1 MKKLLLVLG
10 TVGVIATSTQAQK
23 TPPKAKMGAPKA
35 QPCAPVQGFP
45 TGNLDTTEAA
55 CRDFYQF
62 AAGGWLKANPMP
74 STESRWGTFNMLDK
88 MNEKRLQEI
97 LDRLSVTKNLKT
109 PGSVEQQLMDLYLSF
124 SDSISR
130 DYSGIEPI
138 RAHLSTIGR
147 FSNTQ
152 ELGGLLAWLRSKG
165 YGMLFSMYITADARM
180 SEVNRVHLGQGG
192 IGLPDRDYYL
202 KQDSASKAIR
212 LAYEDHITQV
222 FALCGMTA
230 EAKDLAAR
238 VLNLETKIA
247 SISMSRTEMRD
258 PDKTYNK
265 MSWGDFVNQHPG
277 FRFELYRMQLSVP
290 SFDSC
295 IVSQPLFFTRLDTLL
310 LDKQLLPDWRAWL
323 HWHFLR
329 QVAGLL
335 SSKHEAEM
343 FRFNS
348 TVMSGIKQMKPLRE
362 RAVRFVNGT
371 LGEPLGQLFVKQYFS
386 AKAKADVARMVEE
399 LRTVF
404 RQRIEALSWMSPET
418 KEKAKA
424 KLKAFTYKIGYPD
437 QWRDYSKAI
446 IKRGQLVA
454 SLESIAEVNLKFNLD
469 KLGKPV
475 DKKEWG
481 MTPQTVNAYYSPNK
495 NEIVFPAGILQ
506 PPFYSE
512 NAHPAMNYGGIG
524 AVIGHEF
531 SHGFDDKGSKY
542 DGNGNLSNW
551 WTTEDRKRFE
561 ERTGKIVAQFNR
573 FKPID
578 TLSINGSMT
587 QGENIADLAGLTLSY
602 YAMEN
607 SLKACNPPLI
617 KADGFTPS
625 QRFFLAWAGIWVNH
639 ISPSELRKRLITDPH
654 SPGKYRIL
662 GPLANMP
669 EFRQAFGC
677 PPGSGMLAKDEDLV
691 VIW

>member
-1 MKKLLLVLG
+1 MKITLLTLG
-10 TVGVIATSTQAQK
+10 LAAAMALPGYAQK
-23 TPPKAKMGAPKA
+23 PKAGSKQKLAKPTLCLPK
-35 QPCAPVQGFP
+35 QGFP
-45 TGNLDTTEAA
+45 TDNLDSSQIA

-74 STESRWGTFNMLDK
+74 STESRWGTFNRLDK
-88 MNEKRLQEI
+88 MNEKRLEEI
-97 LDRLSVTKNLKT
+97 LANLTVIKNLKA
-109 PGSVEQQLMDLYLSF
+109 PGSIEQQLMDLYLSF
-124 SDSISR
+124 ADSSGR
-130 DYSGIEPI
+130 NQQGIEPI
-138 RAHLSTIGR
+138 REHLATLGR
-147 FSNTQ
+147 FSNSQ

-165 YGMLFSMYITADARM
+165 YGMLFSMYVTADARM

-192 IGLPDRDYYL
+192 LSLPDRDYYL

-212 LAYEDHITQV
+212 LAYEDHVAQV
-222 FALCGMTA
+222 FVLSGMA
-230 EAKDLAAR
+230 GEAKDLAAR
-238 VLNLETKIA
+238 VLSLETKIA

-265 MSWGDFVNQHPG
+265 MSWGDFVNSHPG
-277 FRFELYRMQLSVP
+277 FRFEQFRIQLGVP
-290 SFDSC
+290 QFDSC
-295 IVSQPLFFTRLDTLL
+295 IVGQPLFFTKLDTLL
-310 LDKQLLPDWRAWL
+310 LDRQLSPDWRAWL

-329 QVAGLL
+329 QVAGMLG
-335 SSKHEAEM
+335 SKHEAEM

-348 TVMSGIKQMKPLRE
+348 TVMSGIKQMKPLNE

-371 LGEPLGQLFVKQYFS
+371 LGEPLGQLFVKKYFS
-386 AKAKADVARMVEE
+386 SKAKADVARMVEE
-399 LRTVF
+399 LRSVF

-424 KLKAFTYKIGYPD
+424 KLQAFTYKIGYPD
-437 QWRDYSKAI
+437 QWRDFSKAV

-454 SLESIAEVNLKFNLD
+454 SLESIAAVNLQFNLS
-469 KLGKPV
+469 KIGKPV

-512 NAHPAMNYGGIG
+512 NVHPAMNYGGIG

-551 WTTEDRKRFE
+551 WTAEDRKRFE
-561 ERTGKIVAQFNR
+561 ERTGKIVAQFNK

-607 SLKACNPPLI
+607 SLKRCDPPLL
-617 KADGFTPS
+617 KADGFTPA

-669 EFRQAFGC
+669 EYRNAFGC
-677 PPGSGMLAKDEDLV
+677 APGSEMLAKEEDLV

>member
-1 MKKLLLVLG
+1 MKTLLTLG
-10 TVGVIATSTQAQK
+10 LAAAVALPGFAQK
-23 TPPKAKMGAPKA
+23 LKVNAKSKPAKSVGCLPK
-35 QPCAPVQGFP
+35 QGFP
-45 TGNLDTTEAA
+45 TGNLDSSQAA
-55 CRDFYQF
+55 CSDFYQF
-62 AAGGWLKANPMP
+62 AAGGWLRANPMP

-88 MNEKRLQEI
+88 MNERRLEEI
-97 LDRLSVTKNLKT
+97 LDRLTRIKNLKA
-109 PGSVEQQLMDLYLSF
+109 PGSIEQQLMDLYLSF
-124 SDSISR
+124 SDSVGR
-130 DYSGIEPI
+130 NQQGIEPI
-138 RAHLSTIGR
+138 REHLATLGR
-147 FSNTQ
+147 FNNTQ
-152 ELGGLLAWLRSKG
+152 ELAGMLAWLRSKG
-165 YGMLFSMYITADARM
+165 YGMLFSMYVTADARM

-192 IGLPDRDYYL
+192 LSLPDRDYYL

-212 LAYEDHITQV
+212 MAYEDHIAQV
-222 FALCGMTA
+222 FALCGMTS
-230 EAKDLAAR
+230 EAKDMASR
-238 VLNLETKIA
+238 VLSLETKIA
-247 SISMSRTEMRD
+247 GISMSRTEMRD

-265 MSWGDFVNQHPG
+265 MSWSGFVAQHPG
-277 FRFELYRMQLSVP
+277 FAFEQFRTQLGVP
-290 SFDSC
+290 AFDSC
-295 IVSQPLFFTRLDTLL
+295 IVGQPSFFTSLDGLL
-310 LDKQLLPDWRAWL
+310 MDKQLLPDWRAWL

-348 TVMSGIKQMKPLRE
+348 TVMSGIKQMKPLKE
-362 RAVRFVNGT
+362 RSVRFVNGT

-386 AKAKADVARMVEE
+386 PRAKADVARMVEE
-399 LRTVF
+399 LRGVF

-424 KLKAFTYKIGYPD
+424 KLQAFTYKIGYPD
-437 QWRDYSKAI
+437 QWRDFSKAV

-454 SLESIAEVNLKFNLD
+454 SLESVAAVNLQYNLS
-469 KLGKPV
+469 KIGKPV
-475 DKKEWG
+475 DRKEWG

-551 WTTEDRKRFE
+551 WTAEDRKRFE
-561 ERTGKIVAQFNR
+561 ERTGKIVAQFNK

-587 QGENIADLAGLTLSY
+587 QGENIADLAGLTLAF

-607 SLKACNPPLI
+607 QLKKCDPPLLQ
-617 KADGFTPS
+617 ADGFTAE
-625 QRFFLAWAGIWVNH
+625 QRFFLSWAGIWVNH

-669 EFRQAFGC
+669 EFRKAFGC
-677 PPGSGMLAKDEDLV
+677 APGSEMLAKEEDLV